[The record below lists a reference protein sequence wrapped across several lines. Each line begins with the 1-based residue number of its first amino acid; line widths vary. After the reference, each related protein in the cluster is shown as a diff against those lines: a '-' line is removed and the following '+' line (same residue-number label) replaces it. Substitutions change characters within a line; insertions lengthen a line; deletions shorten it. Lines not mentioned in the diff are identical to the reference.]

1 MTTEYNVLRKV
12 RFTIDNDVPLVNEE
26 DYRSLT
32 ISVCKEDDDRVSLCL
47 VEGPK
52 GSDLE
57 AMLPA
62 SVLRQLAN
70 ALTAFA
76 DMIGQ

>member
-1 MTTEYNVLRKV
+1 MKTEYNVLRTV
-12 RFTIDNDVPLVNEE
+12 RFTIDNNEDPINE
-26 DYRSLT
+26 ADYRSLT
-32 ISVCKEDDDRVSLCL
+32 ISVTKDDNDLVSLCL
-47 VEGPK
+47 VEGPQ
-52 GSDLE
+52 GTDLE